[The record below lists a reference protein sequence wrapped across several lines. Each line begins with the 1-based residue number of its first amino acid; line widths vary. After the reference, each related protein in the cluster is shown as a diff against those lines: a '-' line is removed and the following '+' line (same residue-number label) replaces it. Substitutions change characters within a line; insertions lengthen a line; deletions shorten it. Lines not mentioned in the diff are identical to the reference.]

1 MVLAVQAGLVAAIA
15 TVTAVA
21 ARVLLPKQSK
31 GRKRL
36 YRDPD
41 PLICVFQVAIL
52 LRIQDHIIFSVRKTC
67 VIISIQ
73 ALIMDNMELIHLVG
87 ARRIRPVNRNRFSC
101 CRHIRISVAGIHQI
115 KIVKFYIVLRCNLLK
130 PVHRF
135 GIQRVVFV
143 WYDAVHQQFDILRF
157 GHFKLTLIDVKQC
170 VFWHMRRDVIH
181 FFDRHLRYHLCGC
194 RVLIGYTAHSEF
206 SLAHFSSV
214 RDNLLSNSE
223 DSLYF
228 LCLQISGINRHVILM
243 EQILQINSKI
253 ITGHEHAIFI
263 RKLQPDRDF
272 LILHDSR
279 LNTVNKPIIRRAVVF
294 VVMRVVSFQFPCSC
308 FSSVVIGERQK
319 FRQVNDL
326 LSALSCNDILF
337 VNMFKQPRIH
347 TFR

>member
-1 MVLAVQAGLVAAIA
+1 
-15 TVTAVA
+15 
-21 ARVLLPKQSK
+21 
-31 GRKRL
+31 
-36 YRDPD
+36 
-41 PLICVFQVAIL
+41 
-52 LRIQDHIIFSVRKTC
+52 
-67 VIISIQ
+67 
-73 ALIMDNMELIHLVG
+73 
-87 ARRIRPVNRNRFSC
+87 
-101 CRHIRISVAGIHQI
+101 
-115 KIVKFYIVLRCNLLK
+115 
-130 PVHRF
+130 
-135 GIQRVVFV
+135 
-143 WYDAVHQQFDILRF
+143 
-157 GHFKLTLIDVKQC
+157 
-170 VFWHMRRDVIH
+170 
-181 FFDRHLRYHLCGC
+181 
-194 RVLIGYTAHSEF
+194 
-206 SLAHFSSV
+206 
-214 RDNLLSNSE
+214 
-223 DSLYF
+223 
-228 LCLQISGINRHVILM
+228 M